1 MELNDNQRSLKL
13 LEKIISLGCQDASVY
28 NQQGIALIS
37 INEPKKAII
46 SFQNAIDLDPSNIV
60 NYKLRSEA
68 FLMIDNLES
77 AIDSLTETL
86 NIFPEDLDSKER
98 LLSLSQNFETVT

>member
-1 MELNDNQRSLKL
+1 MRGLQST
-13 LEKIISLGCQDASVY
+13 
-28 NQQGIALIS
+28 GIALIS

-60 NYKLRSEA
+60 NYNRSEA
-68 FLMIDNLES
+68 FLMINNLES

-98 LLSLSQNFETVT
+98 LLSLSQNFEKVT